1 MKSGELTQELTAWPE
16 TCVLS
21 YLTEIK
27 PVQIFFL
34 GSYIVSI
41 PHLCRYTENGSLY
54 TPVAIC
60 TGLQSETTGIDG
72 SSVFYQ
78 FIRYSC
84 IKCVI
89 LTFRQNYTWYLSIH
103 VLQSGFIQ
111 QSHIVFDQNKF
122 PRRQRNFTEFRITEF
137 PHRLDCSIHIEDKL
151 DSLVNAPI
159 WFLLD
164 KNRIAVQAIPFLSD
178 RNRIGAVMRAP
189 IWFLSN
195 RNGIDL

>member
-1 MKSGELTQELTAWPE
+1 MVACTRLWQFVRGCKVRQRESMDRQFSINFFAILASNVLFWLLDKS
-16 TCVLS
+16 
-21 YLTEIK
+21 
-27 PVQIFFL
+27 
-34 GSYIVSI
+34 
-41 PHLCRYTENGSLY
+41 
-54 TPVAIC
+54 
-60 TGLQSETTGIDG
+60 
-72 SSVFYQ
+72 
-78 FIRYSC
+78 
-84 IKCVI
+84 
-89 LTFRQNYTWYLSIH
+89 YTWYLSIH

-137 PHRLDCSIHIEDKL
+137 PHRLYCSIHIEDKL

>member
-89 LTFRQNYTWYLSIH
+89 LTFRQNYTWYLSIY

-151 DSLVNAPI
+151 DSLVNECSYLI
-159 WFLLD
+159 
-164 KNRIAVQAIPFLSD
+164 S
-178 RNRIGAVMRAP
+178 IG
-189 IWFLSN
+189 
-195 RNGIDL
+195 